1 MRKRGRVPQFFS
13 HQVPYVRSEVILN
26 IPTPATSQLNATTP
40 RQTPYQM
47 EQKSWSNHPALIPS
61 HRIVKNEMVWFS
73 SLGFNTVHFI
83 AVGNL
88 THSNILPS
96 SFSPHFG
103 IFSSHLISLWSSLPL
118 WFPLAVQRP
127 HFFFQLSEGSKQ
139 FSKIELLLL
148 SAHLSH
154 QDKVSFLMFHS
165 SSFFNRSSWV
175 FSLFIHLQNKR
186 DISRFH
192 LASNKM
198 CRFPLVLPLFIG
210 NQLNPLHKAITLGR
224 LRVIY
229 FIKTSAQRPRSGSQ
243 AFF

>member
-40 RQTPYQM
+40 RQTPHQM

-73 SLGFNTVHFI
+73 SLGFNTVHFM

-103 IFSSHLISLWSSLPL
+103 IFASHLISLWSS
-118 WFPLAVQRP
+118 FSCSQAT
-127 HFFFQLSEGSKQ
+127 FFFQLSEGSKQ

-210 NQLNPLHKAITLGR
+210 NQLNPLHKAITLGF
-224 LRVIY
+224 LRFIY
-229 FIKTSAQRPRSGSQ
+229 FIETSAQLPKSGSQ